1 MPRAS
6 RRDDL
11 LAAALELF
19 VERGY
24 EGTSVAD
31 LASGTGLSKAAFVYH
46 FGTKEDLLFELAVP
60 LLDDL
65 DGILRDHEQIPAADR
80 DLRSALGDYLAT
92 LQRHRDVAR
101 WIDGDKSILNHHQL
115 GRRLDAN
122 NRRAHRLLVGAR
134 PSARARAQAS
144 AVLGMLWR
152 PIRNDH
158 LSSDSP
164 ANAAVVDLAAW
175 AAELAL
181 AERVMRTS

>member
-31 LASGTGLSKAAFVYH
+31 LTAATELSKAAFVYH
-46 FGTKEDLLFELAVP
+46 FGSKEELLFVLAEP

-65 DGILRDHEQIPAADR
+65 DAALNQHEQVPAAER
-80 DLRSALGDYLAT
+80 DLEAALCDYLVA
-92 LQRHRDVAR
+92 LQRHQVVVR
-101 WIDGDKSILNHHQL
+101 WIDGDKSILNHDEL
-115 GRRLDAN
+115 GARLDAN
-122 NRRAHRLLVGAR
+122 NRRAHRLLTGDGR
-134 PSARARAQAS
+134 PSRTARALAS

-152 PIRNDH
+152 PIRNGYLPDDPR
-158 LSSDSP
+158 SRQ
-164 ANAAVVDLAAW
+164 AVIDLATQ
-175 AAELAL
+175 AARAL
-181 AERVMRTS
+181 

>member
-11 LAAALELF
+11 LTAALELF

-31 LASGTGLSKAAFVYH
+31 LAEATGLSKAAFVYH
-46 FGTKEDLLFELAVP
+46 FGSKEDLLFELAEP

-65 DGILRDHEQIPAADR
+65 DAALDDHEALPAADR
-80 DLRSALGDYLAT
+80 EIEAALHDYLDT
-92 LQRHRDVAR
+92 LQRHREVAR
-101 WIDGDKSILNHHQL
+101 WIDGDKSVLNHDHL
-115 GRRLDAN
+115 GTRLDAN

-134 PSARARAQAS
+134 PSRTARALAS

-152 PIRNDH
+152 PIRNDY
-158 LSSDSP
+158 LPDDSRSRQ
-164 ANAAVVDLAAW
+164 AVIDLATH
-175 AAELAL
+175 AARAL
-181 AERVMRTS
+181 